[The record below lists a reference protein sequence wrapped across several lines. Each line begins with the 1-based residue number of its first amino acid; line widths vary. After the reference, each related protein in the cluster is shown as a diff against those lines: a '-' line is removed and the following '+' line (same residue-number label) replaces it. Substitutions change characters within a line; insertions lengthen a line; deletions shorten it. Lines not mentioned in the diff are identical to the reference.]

1 MALNVTGTQIYAGR
15 YHYQNKEIPNLFN
28 EVSSEQT
35 EEKKYARDIFQI
47 DTVTFSDEGLAKS
60 KNWREYTKDNET
72 ISRVSFEESINEFNK
87 ELHTVNNIDT
97 SSLFNCEL
105 SDVVSEIKEQYHITG
120 KYDSFE
126 DYMTVMAKSYQ
137 VIYDRIQE
145 DFADPDRETT
155 YIKQEDGSLR
165 EEVIDDRIEALNKAY
180 NSRMELAI
188 SSAKVQ
194 AQISRTFG
202 GKNYSDDFIEEIG
215 RKMKETWENAIS
227 DQNLE
232 RLRKKVA
239 SISDYQLD
247 FGIEKKWMNVIN
259 ELRKRN

>member
-1 MALNVTGTQIYAGR
+1 MALNVSSTQIYAGR
-15 YHYQNKEIPNLFN
+15 YHHQNMEIPDILHKATGEDTKEIQK
-28 EVSSEQT
+28 V
-35 EEKKYARDIFQI
+35 KDILPF

-60 KNWREYTKDNET
+60 KNWREYTKDNEN
-72 ISRVSFEESINEFNK
+72 ISRINFEERINEFNK

-97 SSLFNCEL
+97 SSMFNCEL
-105 SDVVSEIKEQYHITG
+105 SDVVSEIKEQHNITG

-126 DYMTVMAKSYQ
+126 EYMTVMAKSYQ

-145 DFADPDRETT
+145 DFATPDRETT
-155 YIKQEDGSLR
+155 YIKQQDGSLR
-165 EEVIDDRIEALNKAY
+165 EEVIEDRIAALNKAY

-215 RKMKETWENAIS
+215 QKMKETWENAIS
-227 DQNLE
+227 EQNLE

-247 FGIEKKWMNVIN
+247 FGIEKKWINVIN